1 MAKLEFKVSANKQPV
16 DDLSESI
23 GKLKKQVERLQKSDL
38 DLDRW
43 TNQFEKFKR
52 ELKEKAAEIESVK
65 TKITSFNNWD
75 DKKGLDKLAKQL
87 DVAKNKYDL
96 LAQKTVDTFNDFQSS
111 ANRASAELLSAQ
123 KNVDS
128 ITWKLIDQ
136 KKVVADLQSE
146 IRILN
151 EAYRSADKENKPL
164 ISSQITSKKKQLEDE
179 RISLNN
185 LRSEQERARLTV
197 KGLKDEMS
205 GYDRVINSLTN
216 AQEKNEISLKKLLA
230 TFGGIAAVKS
240 FISDMV
246 RVRGEF
252 QKTQMAFETMLGSKE
267 KADMLMSQMV
277 HTAAKTPFDLQGVAN
292 GAKQL
297 LAYGTAAENV
307 NDTLVRL
314 GNIASG
320 LSIPLGDLV
329 YLYGTTQT
337 QGRLFT
343 QDVRQFMGR
352 GIPLVKELASLLGKT
367 EEEINKMVTA
377 GQIGFTEVEK
387 VIKKMTDEGG
397 QFYNLMEKQS
407 QTLSG
412 QISNLGDAWD
422 QMLNSIGE
430 DTQGVA
436 SVTISM
442 ATGVVENYERVGKV
456 LVSLIA
462 LYGVHKA
469 AIIAVNVA
477 TNGLTMAEN
486 LLYLKS
492 EALVKINKLL
502 NATMLSNPYVL
513 LATIVASFAATMW
526 VLHDSTT
533 AAEKAQKQLNK
544 EQEEAARRK
553 QELASK
559 TDSLISNINSETE
572 SVYSQVKAYKE
583 LIKLF
588 PELGNMSFEEF
599 KNMPQD
605 QQKKI
610 FSNINDNRE
619 MDDAVRA
626 YEADLKRIENLKK
639 KIQETEDSPYNKS
652 DNSWIHD
659 VERLNKQLETT
670 NNLAKLHKEEIEK
683 IKQLQW
689 EANTP
694 VEEKVKYYKG
704 IQSQLEKERDELNS
718 QINPCKVLKTYTE
731 DMAGS
736 WFDVKDII
744 GNIKL
749 DVLNKQIDETTG
761 KINSLTGNNTP
772 AVQNKAYWEK
782 KKKDAEAARD
792 ALDVSKKNSEDW
804 NKYTREIQQAQKEIS
819 KYDTT
824 DKAENDINKRL
835 KLQQELNRS
844 ILDSELKLQAS
855 RISAMEDGKAK
866 RIALAHQ
873 ETKDTI
879 AAIQKEKEEY
889 QRKIKE
895 SKGKEDSTV
904 LTTFDNRELTAKEK
918 EKADIARIEKEYAE
932 EYKQR
937 TKALTDVF
945 LNEEQRK
952 LSAIKT
958 RYAEERKWADQQL
971 KTGGMTK
978 DQHKSY
984 TTTIDKAQQQET
996 YRSLL
1001 DNLNDF
1007 KQKEKD
1013 LRDKW
1018 DTDISAAVESKD
1030 AYLVAKLMEGKQKAL
1045 SALNGQ
1051 MLQESDEWQQLF
1063 GNLDNLTVQ
1072 QLEKLS
1078 NTIKEKAKGL
1088 KLNPIDAQAVTNSL
1102 KEVDEKIRT
1111 MTPFGLLSKH
1121 LKEYK
1126 KAEDDLTK
1134 KNALKEMFRDTA
1146 ASIDMVKGGF
1156 DAVVDGLNDMGLAGD
1171 EATQQLLSDLSNLM
1185 GSASQL
1191 ATSIASTNPVGIIQ
1205 GSIGVLTSVFNIF
1218 NNDKRHEKKIK
1229 ALQDQIDTLDKS
1241 YQSLDKAINKAFS
1254 NDASKLIEDQNKLLE
1269 QQKILIQQQIRE
1281 EQDKKKSDKD
1291 RIKEWQDQIDE
1302 INDAIADNKEK
1313 AKDAIFGEDL
1323 KSAIDD
1329 FAQAYVDAWAAGEDR
1344 AKSMKDIAK
1353 NMIKQMIV
1361 ELIKS
1366 KDGIG
1371 PAVEQIRDKLL
1382 EFWKDG
1388 VITGGEQAII
1398 DKMVEDAANS
1408 LDSKLGWADKY
1419 LKGDDSSKSIFSS
1432 DSISDTIIDGLKS
1445 GKSGIKDF
1453 ASSFEDMMREAVL
1466 NNLKTKYL
1474 EGPLKEFQKKFS
1486 ELSESGGQLTEAEI
1500 EELRNMYADIISGAK
1515 DQFDSLKEISGL
1527 DFTNDSDNTLKGA
1540 SAKASQESIT
1550 LLAGQT
1556 GAVRVLLED
1565 IRGSMQPIREQMRL
1579 IYEMQSKG
1587 WEDVKAIRELTV
1599 KIDKN
1604 SEQVTTNTRMIHEV
1618 ASKISE
1624 NTRGT
1629 VDALEGT
1636 INVKVKM

>member
-1 MAKLEFKVSANKQPV
+1 MKKLMENFNSSDSGFEEWIKHLGEYPK
-16 DDLSESI
+16 
-23 GKLKKQVERLQKSDL
+23 KLKESAD
-38 DLDRW
+38 
-43 TNQFEKFKR
+43 
-52 ELKEKAAEIESVK
+52 EIE
-65 TKITSFNNWD
+65 KIKAKIASFNNWD

-87 DVAKNKYDL
+87 ETAKDKYDL
-96 LAQKTVDTFNDFQSS
+96 LAQKTVDTFNELQTST
-111 ANRASAELLSAQ
+111 NRASAELLSSQ

-128 ITWKLIDQ
+128 ITWKLIEQ

-146 IRILN
+146 IRRLN

-164 ISSQITSKKKQLEDE
+164 ISAQITSKKKLLEDE
-179 RISLNN
+179 RVSLNN
-185 LRSEQERARLTV
+185 LRAEQERARLTV

-205 GYDRVINSLTN
+205 GYDRAISNLTN

-230 TFGGIAAVKS
+230 TFGGIAAMKS

-246 RVRGEF
+246 QVRGEF

-277 HTAAKTPFDLQGVAN
+277 QTAAKTPFDLQGVAN

-297 LAYGTAAENV
+297 LAYGTAAKNV

-436 SVTISM
+436 SATISM

-469 AIIAVNVA
+469 AIIAVSVA

-486 LLYLKS
+486 LLHLKS
-492 EALVKINKLL
+492 KALVKINKLL

-553 QELASK
+553 QELTSK
-559 TDSLISNINSETE
+559 TDSLISKINSETE

-588 PELGNMSFEEF
+588 PELGTMTFEEF
-599 KNMPQD
+599 KNLPQD

-610 FSNINDNRE
+610 FSSINEKRE
-619 MDDAVRA
+619 MDDAVKA
-626 YEADLKRIENLKK
+626 YEDDLKRIEYLKK
-639 KIQETEDSPYNKS
+639 AISSAATLPNNEIAVSK
-652 DNSWIHD
+652 
-659 VERLNKQLETT
+659 LNEQLETA
-670 NNLAKLHKEEIEK
+670 NNLVKLHKEEIDK
-683 IKQLQW
+683 IKEAQW

-694 VEEKVKYYKG
+694 VEEKVKHYEDVKIG
-704 IQSQLEKERDELNS
+704 LEQERDELNK
-718 QINPCKVLKTYTE
+718 QLNPYMVLRDDTESMASTWLETKT
-731 DMAGS
+731 
-736 WFDVKDII
+736 II

-749 DVLNKQIDETTG
+749 DALNKQIDETTG
-761 KINSLTGNNTP
+761 KINSLTGNNTTI
-772 AVQNKAYWEK
+772 VQNKAYWEK
-782 KKKDAEAARD
+782 KKKEAETARD
-792 ALDVSKKNSEDW
+792 ALDISEKNAEKW
-804 NKYTREIQQAQKEIS
+804 NKYTREIKQAQKELA
-819 KYDTT
+819 KYDITG
-824 DKAENDINKRL
+824 KAENEAAKRL

-866 RIALAHQ
+866 RLSLAQQ

-879 AAIQKEKEEY
+879 AAIKKEKEEY
-889 QRKIKE
+889 RKKIKE
-895 SKGKEDSTV
+895 SKGKEDPSV
-904 LTTFDNRELTAKEK
+904 LTTFDNRELAAKEK

-952 LSAIKT
+952 LSSIKD
-958 RYAEERKWADQQL
+958 RYEKERKWANEQL
-971 KTGGMTK
+971 KTGGMTAE
-978 DQHKSY
+978 QHKSY
-984 TTTIDKAQQQET
+984 TTNIDKAQQQEI

-1013 LRDKW
+1013 LREKW

-1111 MTPFGLLSKH
+1111 MNPFGLLSKH
-1121 LKEYK
+1121 LKQYK
-1126 KAEDDLTK
+1126 KAEDDVTK

-1156 DAVVDGLNDMGLAGD
+1156 DAIVGGLNEMGLAGD

-1191 ATSIASTNPVGIIQ
+1191 ATSIASANPVGIIQ

-1218 NNDKRHEKKIK
+1218 NSDKRHEKKIK

-1241 YQSLDKAINKAFS
+1241 YDKLGRSIEKAYS
-1254 NDASKLIEDQNKLLE
+1254 KDASKLIDQQNKLLE
-1269 QQKILIQQQIRE
+1269 QQKVLIQNQIKE
-1281 EQDKKKSDKD
+1281 EEDKKKNDND
-1291 RIKEWQDQIDE
+1291 RIKEWRDQIDE
-1302 INDAIADNKEK
+1302 INNTIADNKE
-1313 AKDAIFGEDL
+1313 AGKDAIFGSDI

-1329 FAQAYVDAWAAGEDR
+1329 FANAYADAWAAGEDKAQS
-1344 AKSMKDIAK
+1344 AKDLVRKMIRNMVTESIKAAASDPMK
-1353 NMIKQMIV
+1353 
-1361 ELIKS
+1361 E
-1366 KDGIG
+1366 
-1371 PAVEQIRDKLL
+1371 IREKLL
-1382 EFWKDG
+1382 EFWSDDY
-1388 VITGGEQAII
+1388 ISDWEQ
-1398 DKMVEDAANS
+1398 DY
-1408 LDSKLGWADKY
+1408 LDRKAQELADDLDRKFGWADKY
-1419 LKGDDSSKSIFSS
+1419 FNTGNAVEEDDGRTASSKGVG
-1432 DSISDTIIDGLKS
+1432 SISQDSANVIDGKMSTQLIFLDRTLVQVTGIADQMRFIYDLQTRGWKNVEAIKDLS
-1445 GKSGIKDF
+1445 GKVSENTAKVAEISGRIEALSEKIEVNTKSAASGIK
-1453 ASSFEDMMREAVL
+1453 
-1466 NNLKTKYL
+1466 
-1474 EGPLKEFQKKFS
+1474 
-1486 ELSESGGQLTEAEI
+1486 
-1500 EELRNMYADIISGAK
+1500 
-1515 DQFDSLKEISGL
+1515 
-1527 DFTNDSDNTLKGA
+1527 
-1540 SAKASQESIT
+1540 
-1550 LLAGQT
+1550 
-1556 GAVRVLLED
+1556 
-1565 IRGSMQPIREQMRL
+1565 
-1579 IYEMQSKG
+1579 
-1587 WEDVKAIRELTV
+1587 
-1599 KIDKN
+1599 
-1604 SEQVTTNTRMIHEV
+1604 
-1618 ASKISE
+1618 
-1624 NTRGT
+1624 
-1629 VDALEGT
+1629 T
-1636 INVKVKM
+1636 INDKGILMRSR